1 MNYNRHC
8 FLIDV
13 YLIYEFKLK
22 LSIRSLLYLS
32 IIIRNV
38 EIITPIL
45 IQETPLDMIALTVS
59 KLYGGGN
66 KSKRITFPTIDY
78 VNV

>member
-1 MNYNRHC
+1 MNYNRLC

-13 YLIYEFKLK
+13 YLRDMNLNWN
-22 LSIRSLLYLS
+22 LSMRSPLYLS

-45 IQETPLDMIALTVS
+45 IQERPLDMIAPTVS

-66 KSKRITFPTIDY
+66 KSKRLI
-78 VNV
+78 